1 LSLTP
6 SGELARVHAVTRE
19 EALHE
24 LGLDADATTAER
36 RAAFF
41 ALLQKRNA
49 LGDLAAFGR
58 LYAAHQRLERD
69 GPQADA
75 KPAPATESDKPGWA
89 QWFDK
94 NRPATS
100 WKFWFGMLAVG
111 GFLAMRGRRDEPPP
125 PAPYVASTPA
135 SPQEAQRSID
145 SVLELARTRQMPAF
159 VTELTEL
166 RAALSGTSCEDAQK
180 KLAVAIETFGNA
192 PLDVRNSQSLSMERV
207 RGGVDSL
214 CRGLEKPA
222 APAPSASATNN

>member
-1 LSLTP
+1 
-6 SGELARVHAVTRE
+6 VTRE

-24 LGLDADATTAER
+24 LGLDVDATTAER

-49 LGDLAAFGR
+49 LTDLAAFGR

-75 KPAPATESDKPGWA
+75 KAGAASDKPAWA
-89 QWFDK
+89 RWFDK

-111 GFLAMRGRRDEPPP
+111 GFLAMRGRREEPPP

-135 SPQEAQRSID
+135 TPQEAQRAID
-145 SVLELARTRQMPAF
+145 SILELVRTRYMPAF
-159 VTELTEL
+159 ETELGEL
-166 RAALSGTSCEDAQK
+166 RASLSGTSCDDAQK
-180 KLAVAIETFGNA
+180 KLAVAVQTFSDA
-192 PLDVRNSQSLSMERV
+192 PLDVKNSQSLSMERV
-207 RGGVDSL
+207 RGGVDQL
-214 CRGLEKPA
+214 CRDLNKPR
-222 APAPSASATNN
+222 